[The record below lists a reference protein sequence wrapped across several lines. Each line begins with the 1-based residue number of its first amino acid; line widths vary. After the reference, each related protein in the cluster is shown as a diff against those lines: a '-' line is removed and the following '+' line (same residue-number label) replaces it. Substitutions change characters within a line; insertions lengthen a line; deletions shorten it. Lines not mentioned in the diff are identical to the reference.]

1 MMRLA
6 HATAEPLREWWMAAI
21 CLVCATVV
29 GVSSAQY
36 GFRPVTLAFVGL
48 AVVATL
54 LAAAS
59 RLHLAAPLLL
69 AIVAAFPVARVVV
82 ASAPIYAIDVLT
94 LVALVALGAQ
104 GLRAG
109 RYGQLVFVYLLV
121 WLPAYL
127 YQVAS
132 LGLVAAPTYGLI
144 RNALAVLA
152 FFVGRRMLLAGW
164 RVATIRA
171 LAAATLATSVLSVLQ
186 ELGPTYGSIRSFLTA
201 LAPSFTPSAYH
212 VYPHRASALLA
223 SPPALAGFLAVA
235 AFLLIAGYSY
245 VRGSTRVLVACA
257 IASIGPALV
266 ATYSRGWILGAAPA
280 LLVLGL
286 LNATSMRRVFV
297 AGASV
302 LAIVWILLATGA
314 LNVQYLDAR
323 FSTFGLGDRNAQLR
337 IERQN
342 HFFSVASQ
350 QPELML
356 IGHGFAG
363 QDIVQRG
370 LVDTATA
377 DTIRN
382 GVSDNGYLLEIFDRG
397 IFALLLL
404 VILML
409 RAWGRG
415 FRALGIAGEDR
426 VLLSGLLGAL
436 TAAIIL
442 HLENYFVEEIFM
454 KIFFWLVVGMLVGLS
469 DALIGRRGASVRDGG
484 RA

>member
-6 HATAEPLREWWMAAI
+6 QTGAEPLREWRVAAI
-21 CLVCATVV
+21 CLASATIT
-29 GVSSAQY
+29 GVSSAEY
-36 GFRPVTLAFVGL
+36 GFRPVMLAFGGL
-48 AVVATL
+48 ALVATL
-54 LAAAS
+54 VVAAS
-59 RLHLAAPLLL
+59 RPHVAAPLLL
-69 AIVAAFPVARVVV
+69 AIVAAFPVARIVV
-82 ASAPIYAIDVLT
+82 ASAPIYAIDVLV
-94 LVALVALGAQ
+94 LVALVALGSQ

-152 FFVGRRMLLAGW
+152 FFVGRQMLLEGR

-171 LAAATLATSVLSVLQ
+171 LAAATLVTSVLAVLQ
-186 ELGPTYGSIRSFLTA
+186 ELGPTYDSIRSFLTA

-235 AFLLIAGYSY
+235 AFLLIASYSY
-245 VRGSTRVLVACA
+245 VRGRTRVLVACA

-266 ATYSRGWILGAAPA
+266 ATYSRGWILGAVPA

-286 LNATSMRRVFV
+286 LNAASMRRVLV

-342 HFFSVASQ
+342 HFIAVASQ
-350 QPELML
+350 QPEMML
-356 IGHGFAG
+356 IGHGFSG
-363 QDIVQRG
+363 QDIIHRG
-370 LVDTATA
+370 LVDTETA

-397 IFALLLL
+397 IFALLVL
-404 VILML
+404 VTLML

-415 FRALGIAGEDR
+415 FRALAAAGEDR
-426 VLLSGLLGAL
+426 ILLCGLLGAL

-442 HLENYFVEEIFM
+442 HLENYFVEQIFM
-454 KIFFWLVVGMLVGLS
+454 KTFFWLIVGMLVGLS
-469 DALIGRRGASVRDGG
+469 DALVGRRNASVRAGG
-484 RA
+484 GA